1 MKKGKKRG
9 RERSFVFIMASIDW
23 QDTYRF
29 LYTVQQDSVIQR
41 RKEIQTVL
49 SVPGMIRANMKIITI
64 W

>member
-1 MKKGKKRG
+1 
-9 RERSFVFIMASIDW
+9 MASIDW
-23 QDTYRF
+23 QDRYRF